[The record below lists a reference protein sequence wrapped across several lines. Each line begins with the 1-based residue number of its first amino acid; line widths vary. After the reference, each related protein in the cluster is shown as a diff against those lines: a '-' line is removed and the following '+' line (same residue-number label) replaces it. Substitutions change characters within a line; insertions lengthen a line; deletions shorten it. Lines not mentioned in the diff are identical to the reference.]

1 LLKLKLLLTTT
12 NIQSI
17 NTHTPFPSFFFFFL
31 TCSTISTTAF
41 GLLIGFVSFLYN
53 LKKGKR
59 YRLMHESPWGIMD
72 RVRAGLDWIGLDWI
86 GLVWF
91 GLDWFALK
99 RRQRWNL
106 GASVGASQCT
116 TVRIEL
122 LAPLRFGQKP
132 NETSYL
138 G

>member
-91 GLDWFALK
+91 GLVWIGL
-99 RRQRWNL
+99 
-106 GASVGASQCT
+106 
-116 TVRIEL
+116 
-122 LAPLRFGQKP
+122 P
-132 NETSYL
+132 
-138 G
+138 